1 MGVRRKISKYST
13 PGPGVDPEAPEK
25 TGWRRFAE
33 ILGIEAATLFQ
44 LNLLFLVSCL
54 PVVTIPP
61 AIYAMNHILRRMV
74 LDQPV
79 DLWYQ
84 YRQAFRRLWKRGYA
98 AFFLTAVPLV
108 LSGYGASFYLR
119 YAADN
124 YILFLPFML
133 CSTIFLVVLLAST
146 YLYAVLSTGRGIR
159 ESLRLAVIFGAGKPL
174 RGFLAVLSVY
184 GTLLISVI
192 EFPISAGYLLLIGF
206 SVPGLA
212 ANFFLRTVLRKYCG
226 DQQLE
231 LDMTGAPVE
240 ELDAPEELPEE
251 LPEP

>member
-1 MGVRRKISKYST
+1 MLFRRNYEA
-13 PGPGVDPEAPEK
+13 PGPGIDPEAPEK
-25 TGWRRFAE
+25 TGWRRLME
-33 ILGIEAATLFQ
+33 IFGIEAATLFQ

-98 AFFLTAVPLV
+98 AFFLTVVPLV

-124 YILFLPFML
+124 YALFLPFML
-133 CSTIFLVVLLAST
+133 CSTIFLVVLLSST
-146 YLYAVLSTGRGIR
+146 YLYGVLSTGRSVR
-159 ESLRLAVIFGAGKPL
+159 ESLRLALILGVGKPL
-174 RGFLAVLSVY
+174 RGLLAVLSVY
-184 GTLLISVI
+184 GVLLICII
-192 EFPISAGYLLLIGF
+192 EFPISAGFLILIGF
-206 SVPGLA
+206 SVPGLL
-212 ANFFLRTVLRKYCG
+212 ANFFLRTVLRQFCG
-226 DQQLE
+226 EQQLE
-231 LDMTGAPVE
+231 LDTAGEPAE
-240 ELDAPEELPEE
+240 ETPDPAELP
-251 LPEP
+251 PEA